1 MEMETI
7 TTEAKLVWDRCLE
20 IIEQNVNQQAFHTWF
35 KPLKPIA
42 LEKNTLYLES
52 PHQFFYE
59 WLETHYKILINR
71 TIQTVLGPDGILS
84 FKIRPIDPENEI
96 VDSQDSKQDNQISQP
111 TIKIK
116 EPDIDSNLNQKY
128 TFENYIMGDN
138 NSLARS
144 AAYRVSQQPGE
155 TSFNPLIIYGDVGL
169 GKTHLIQ
176 AIGNEVKARFKDKRV
191 LYVSSEKFT
200 NDFLE
205 AISSIKTN
213 DFANFYRSLDVL
225 IVDDIQFFAGK
236 EKTQE
241 TFFHTFNTLHQQNK
255 QIVLSSDKPPKDL
268 KGIPERLISRFQWGL
283 IADIQPPD
291 LETRTAILK
300 RKSEL
305 MGMYLDV
312 EILEFLATNITSNI
326 RELEGSLVA
335 LLAESSIS
343 FKPITIELAK
353 EVIRKTS
360 SSKVRKSISI
370 EQIQSVVCEHF
381 NITEEMMRS
390 KSRKQ
395 EIAMARQVAMY
406 LSKELTKNALKT
418 IGLVFGGRDHSTV
431 IHAHKT
437 IQDMIKKDSSF
448 KNEIDSIKRRL
459 DINS

>member
-1 MEMETI
+1 M
-7 TTEAKLVWDRCLE
+7 
-20 IIEQNVNQQAFHTWF
+20 NQQTFHTWF